1 MFKYKGMSL
10 QNPRLRKR
18 LRRVPLTFTR
28 ASVAYDKYGNS
39 VPVDTPR
46 FGIAGGPNDG
56 VLIEEAHTNLLT
68 ADVSQ
73 ALTTESPYT
82 TGTLD
87 GTYTFSC
94 MTGSYELSGGA
105 TGTVTPTTPQTK
117 TITSATVTLTG
128 TATFNQCTKTGYPL
142 SWTLGGTTMAAESLT
157 APSSVLNIDEDGYS
171 NLLTPNQADG
181 TDTLG
186 NTTGFTVVKGGETIT
201 STADEAHQGTKSL
214 KVVTPNLAVGEGIY
228 TNSNTVAANITYTA
242 GIWLKG
248 TGTIMIRLQEYSNA
262 DTYIAQTDTAP
273 IKLTSTWTFYSI
285 SALFGATST
294 KARLKIITTS
304 QQEST
309 FYIDELQLS
318 DTSTARTWIPGGTQ
332 VNSGTGTIELEA
344 YANTVIKTD
353 GINNYLLST
362 ADGSGNNQ
370 ISVLDDSSNNL
381 TITTKASDA
390 ATSVSYADSN
400 LTSNNMFKVAAP
412 YKSDKLKLFK
422 DGSSV
427 GTPLTSANLPTTKQ
441 TIYLGSKYDGTLQA
455 NTLIRNVVLTKQD
468 RVDGEITNRSY
479 RDGFGVDKEVTLI
492 APLKNNLNA
501 YRVATV

>member
-1 MFKYKGMSL
+1 MAFKYKGLRLKDPSL
-10 QNPRLRKR
+10 MKR
-18 LRRVPLTFTR
+18 LRRVPNIKFTR

-68 ADVSQ
+68 ANQSTGTDT
-73 ALTTESPYT
+73 LGDT
-82 TGTLD
+82 TGFE
-87 GTYTFSC
+87 GVRKS
-94 MTGSYELSGGA
+94 E
-105 TGTVTPTTPQTK
+105 
-117 TITSATVTLTG
+117 TITSSTEQSHTG
-128 TATFNQCTKTGYPL
+128 TKSLKCVTPGLLTQEGIITSPISGLSKGVVYIFSAWVYAPNGADMYWFMGDGGDNNVIQPFTGTGAWQRVEYPFTPDGSPNHYVSIRTNAKQAITFYVDTLQLTAGYPL
-142 SWTLGGTTMAAESLT
+142 SWTLGGTTMAAETLT
-157 APSSVLNIDEDGYS
+157 VNSSVYD
-171 NLLTPNQADG
+171 
-181 TDTLG
+181 
-186 NTTGFTVVKGGETIT
+186 
-201 STADEAHQGTKSL
+201 
-214 KVVTPNLAVGEGIY
+214 
-228 TNSNTVAANITYTA
+228 
-242 GIWLKG
+242 
-248 TGTIMIRLQEYSNA
+248 
-262 DTYIAQTDTAP
+262 
-273 IKLTSTWTFYSI
+273 LTS
-285 SALFGATST
+285 
-294 KARLKIITTS
+294 
-304 QQEST
+304 
-309 FYIDELQLS
+309 
-318 DTSTARTWIPGGTQ
+318 
-332 VNSGTGTIELEA
+332 GTIELEA
-344 YANTVIKTD
+344 LANDIIKTD

-362 ADGSGNNQ
+362 ADGDGNNQ
-370 ISVLDDSSNNL
+370 ISLLDDSSNNL

-400 LTSNNMFKVAAP
+400 LTSNTMFKVAAP

-422 DGSSV
+422 DGTSV

>member
-39 VPVDTPR
+39 VPVNTPR
-46 FGIAGGPNDG
+46 YGIAGGPNDG
-56 VLIEEAHTNLLT
+56 VLIEEEHTNLLT
-68 ADVSQ
+68 ANQSTGTDTLGNTIGFGKFLGTDISSDSSTYIQGNKSLKVSLSGATANEGVNTGSIDVAGGKTYTQSVKIKIPKGSVLNIQIVERDSADVLIGATSETITGTGDFQDVSVTR
-73 ALTTESPYT
+73 A
-82 TGTLD
+82 
-87 GTYTFSC
+87 F
-94 MTGSYELSGGA
+94 GA
-105 TGTVTPTTPQTK
+105 TGVKQRVYIISPVAAK
-117 TITSATVTLTG
+117 FDFNVDTLQL
-128 TATFNQCTKTGYPL
+128 TATAYPL
-142 SWTLGGTTMAAESLT
+142 SWTLGGTTMAAETLT
-157 APSSVLNIDEDGYS
+157 VNSSVYD
-171 NLLTPNQADG
+171 
-181 TDTLG
+181 
-186 NTTGFTVVKGGETIT
+186 
-201 STADEAHQGTKSL
+201 
-214 KVVTPNLAVGEGIY
+214 
-228 TNSNTVAANITYTA
+228 
-242 GIWLKG
+242 
-248 TGTIMIRLQEYSNA
+248 
-262 DTYIAQTDTAP
+262 
-273 IKLTSTWTFYSI
+273 LTS
-285 SALFGATST
+285 
-294 KARLKIITTS
+294 
-304 QQEST
+304 
-309 FYIDELQLS
+309 
-318 DTSTARTWIPGGTQ
+318 
-332 VNSGTGTIELEA
+332 GTIELEA
-344 YANTVIKTD
+344 LANDIIKTD

-362 ADGSGNNQ
+362 ADGDGNNQ
-370 ISVLDDSSNNL
+370 ISLLDDSSNNL

-400 LTSNNMFKVAAP
+400 LTSNTMFKVAAP

>member
-1 MFKYKGMSL
+1 
-10 QNPRLRKR
+10 
-18 LRRVPLTFTR
+18 
-28 ASVAYDKYGNS
+28 
-39 VPVDTPR
+39 VDTPR

-142 SWTLGGTTMAAESLT
+142 SWTLGGTTMAAETLT
-157 APSSVLNIDEDGYS
+157 VNSSVYD
-171 NLLTPNQADG
+171 
-181 TDTLG
+181 
-186 NTTGFTVVKGGETIT
+186 
-201 STADEAHQGTKSL
+201 
-214 KVVTPNLAVGEGIY
+214 
-228 TNSNTVAANITYTA
+228 
-242 GIWLKG
+242 
-248 TGTIMIRLQEYSNA
+248 
-262 DTYIAQTDTAP
+262 
-273 IKLTSTWTFYSI
+273 LTS
-285 SALFGATST
+285 
-294 KARLKIITTS
+294 
-304 QQEST
+304 
-309 FYIDELQLS
+309 
-318 DTSTARTWIPGGTQ
+318 
-332 VNSGTGTIELEA
+332 GTIELEA
-344 YANTVIKTD
+344 LANDIIKTD

-362 ADGSGNNQ
+362 ADGDGNNQ
-370 ISVLDDSSNNL
+370 ISLLDDSSNNL

-400 LTSNNMFKVAAP
+400 LTSNTMFKVAAP

-455 NTLIRNVVLTKQD
+455 NTLIRNVVISTIKRTDEDVTARAESELPVADEHCTMIYPLTKD
-468 RVDGEITNRSY
+468 LS
-479 RDGFGVDKEVTLI
+479 
-492 APLKNNLNA
+492 A
-501 YRVATV
+501 YRGVER

>member
-105 TGTVTPTTPQTK
+105 TGTVTPTSPQTK

-142 SWTLGGTTMAAESLT
+142 SWTLGGTTMAAETLT

-171 NLLTPNQADG
+171 NLLTSDGADFEGGTGSWISFTGSTKTISTEQAHHG
-181 TDTLG
+181 TYSLKSICSG
-186 NTTGFTVVKGGETIT
+186 ANTGEGLQSAPIT
-201 STADEAHQGTKSL
+201 SLSGKTYNISGW
-214 KVVTPNLAVGEGIY
+214 IY
-228 TNSNTVAANITYTA
+228 APMASTLYANISGGSGTIDIT
-242 GIWLKG
+242 G
-248 TGTIMIRLQEYSNA
+248 TGDWQYFNFNAVASTTAIYINIR
-262 DTYIAQTDTAP
+262 TKTTAQAID
-273 IKLTSTWTFYSI
+273 
-285 SALFGATST
+285 
-294 KARLKIITTS
+294 
-304 QQEST
+304 
-309 FYIDELQLS
+309 FYIDELQVS
-318 DTSTARTWIPGGTQ
+318 ATNEAKPRIPGGTQ
-332 VNSGTGTIELEA
+332 VNEGAGTIELEA